1 MNEEFRYGDC
11 LDMKVY
17 IELFTI
23 GTRKLGTRGR
33 SISKTKA
40 SGQIHE
46 LGLESK
52 SKLYLGARARYMFQ
66 RRKQKAHWWKLAL

>member
-17 IELFTI
+17 VDLFTI
-23 GTRKLGTRGR
+23 GTSKPGTRG
-33 SISKTKA
+33 SYISKTRA

-66 RRKQKAHWWKLAL
+66 RSKHRSHWWILVL

>member
-17 IELFTI
+17 VELFTI
-23 GTRKLGTRGR
+23 QTSKLGTRGI
-33 SISKTKA
+33 SISKTRA

-52 SKLYLGARARYMFQ
+52 SKLYPGARARYMFQ
-66 RRKQKAHWWKLAL
+66 RSKQKAHWWILVL